1 MGTTILIAAILT
13 FIGLLSLNTGG
24 AAREGSYRRGPGWYL
39 DVRTPRDVLMKGRMG
54 LPGQS
59 RVPQWSIV
67 LSWIAGAALVAA
79 AIVVWLVANSV
90 VQAVIV
96 GVLGLVLLG
105 LALDGVKRN
114 RRAPD
119 DGEPSDAATS

>member
-13 FIGLLSLNTGG
+13 FLGLLSLNTGG

-54 LPGQS
+54 LPGPG
-59 RVPQWSIV
+59 RVPRWSIL

-79 AIVVWLVANSV
+79 AVVVLFVADSV
-90 VQAVIV
+90 VEAVIV
-96 GVLGLVLLG
+96 GILGLVTLG
-105 LALDGVKRN
+105 LAWDGVRRN
-114 RRAPD
+114 RRAD
-119 DGEPSDAATS
+119 EEPSE

>member
-13 FIGLLSLNTGG
+13 FLGLLSLNTGG

-54 LPGQS
+54 LPGPA
-59 RVPQWSIV
+59 RVPRWSIL
-67 LSWIAGAALVAA
+67 LSWVAGAALVAA
-79 AIVVWLVANSV
+79 AIVVWLVADSV

-96 GVLGLVLLG
+96 GILGVVLLG
-105 LALDGVKRN
+105 LAWDGVRRN
-114 RRAPD
+114 RHASD
-119 DGEPSDAATS
+119 DEEPTN